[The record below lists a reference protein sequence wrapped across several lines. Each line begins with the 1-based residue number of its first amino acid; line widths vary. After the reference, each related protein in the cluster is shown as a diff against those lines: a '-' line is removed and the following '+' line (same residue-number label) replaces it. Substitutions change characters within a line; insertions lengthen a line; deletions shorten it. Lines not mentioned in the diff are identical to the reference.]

1 MQRSQSV
8 LVIHTSLSWF
18 EEKRKWWRRVTR
30 KWRKSTRKLFR
41 GARESSVV
49 LSPRSTVLPSF
60 SVLRMIHPLSY
71 SFQSILCLFFFH
83 LFLLRSDDV
92 CIRWHSAGTYDLKTK
107 TGGPFGT
114 IRLPQEL
121 ADDANKGL
129 DIAVRLLEPIKDM
142 FPILSYADFYQV
154 TFQLISEFISLSSN
168 I

>member
-18 EEKRKWWRRVTR
+18 EERENGEEELPGSEGRVQESCSEVQEKAPWSYRREALCSHRSPSCV
-30 KWRKSTRKLFR
+30 
-41 GARESSVV
+41 SSNTSCVFFV
-49 LSPRSTVLPSF
+49 CLYFLKTHVSF
-60 SVLRMIHPLSY
+60 
-71 SFQSILCLFFFH
+71 
-83 LFLLRSDDV
+83 FLLLFGKM
-92 CIRWHSAGTYDLKTK
+92 CRWHSAGTFDKKTK

-114 IRLPQEL
+114 IRLSQEL

-129 DIAVRLLEPIKDM
+129 DIAVRLLEPIKDL

-154 TFQLISEFISLSSN
+154 TFQLISEFIFLSSN